1 MMFQISFL
9 AIGLSALMLA
19 IAYIFKRYQRAILW
33 TVALILFI
41 GTALS
46 LGFGLVKIVE
56 NGVVNQI
63 AVYTIVLSFIC
74 SAIFACNAEKVH
86 VAMQKKNSVLKVSSE
101 SQIEENSEEDSD
113 QADNDG
119 VNEDKEKVQLPPRLD
134 TEVARDIFSK
144 AIGAGLMAENG
155 DHYMWKQS
163 KVLLAYMCGRIYCE
177 DRPKYDRIED
187 KTFWKFGRTEFFPE
201 SDLNELFE
209 VTDLAQSRQNRK
221 DSPVPQGS
229 DKIDELF

>member
-9 AIGLSALMLA
+9 AIGLSVLMLA
-19 IAYIFKRYQRAILW
+19 IAYIFKRHQRAILW
-33 TVALILFI
+33 AAALILFI

-46 LGFGLVKIVE
+46 LGLGLVKIVE

-63 AVYTIVLSFIC
+63 AVYSIILSFIC

-86 VAMQKKNSVLKVSSE
+86 AAMQKKDSVLKISSE
-101 SQIEENSEEDSD
+101 SQLEENSEEDSNHVD
-113 QADNDG
+113 DDG
-119 VNEDKEKVQLPPRLD
+119 VNE
-134 TEVARDIFSK
+134 AK
-144 AIGAGLMAENG
+144 AIEAGLMEENG
-155 DHYMWKQS
+155 DHYKWKQS

>member
-9 AIGLSALMLA
+9 AIGLSVLMLA
-19 IAYIFKRYQRAILW
+19 IAYIFKRHQRAILW
-33 TVALILFI
+33 AAALILFI

-46 LGFGLVKIVE
+46 LGLGLVKIVE

-63 AVYTIVLSFIC
+63 AVYSIILSFIC

-86 VAMQKKNSVLKVSSE
+86 AAMQKKDSVLKISSE
-101 SQIEENSEEDSD
+101 SQLEENSEEDSNHVD
-113 QADNDG
+113 DDG
-119 VNEDKEKVQLPPRLD
+119 VNEAKEHVQLPSRLN
-134 TEVARDIFSK
+134 TQLACEIFSK
-144 AIGAGLMAENG
+144 AIEAGLMEENG
-155 DHYMWKQS
+155 DHYKWKQS

-177 DRPKYDRIED
+177 D
-187 KTFWKFGRTEFFPE
+187 WKFGRTEFFPE

>member
-119 VNEDKEKVQLPPRLD
+119 VNEDKENVQLPPRLD

-144 AIGAGLMAENG
+144 AIEAGLMAENG
-155 DHYMWKQS
+155 DHYKWKQS

-177 DRPKYDRIED
+177 DRPKYDRIEN

>member
-9 AIGLSALMLA
+9 AIGLSALTLA

-101 SQIEENSEEDSD
+101 SQIEENPEEDSN

-119 VNEDKEKVQLPPRLD
+119 VNEDKENVQLPTRLD

-144 AIGAGLMAENG
+144 AIEAGLMAENG
-155 DHYMWKQS
+155 DHYKWKQS

-177 DRPKYDRIED
+177 DRPKYDRIEN

>member
-9 AIGLSALMLA
+9 AIGLSALTLA

-119 VNEDKEKVQLPPRLD
+119 VNEDKENVQLPPRLD

-144 AIGAGLMAENG
+144 AIEAGLMAENG

-163 KVLLAYMCGRIYCE
+163 
-177 DRPKYDRIED
+177 
-187 KTFWKFGRTEFFPE
+187 WKFGRTEFFPE

>member
-9 AIGLSALMLA
+9 AIGLSALALA

-134 TEVARDIFSK
+134 TGVARDIFSK
-144 AIGAGLMAENG
+144 AIEAGLMEENG
-155 DHYMWKQS
+155 DHYKWKQS

-177 DRPKYDRIED
+177 DRPKYDRIEN

>member
-119 VNEDKEKVQLPPRLD
+119 VNEDKENVQLPPRLD
-134 TEVARDIFSK
+134 TKVARDIFSK
-144 AIGAGLMAENG
+144 AIEAGLMAENG

>member
-63 AVYTIVLSFIC
+63 AVYTIVLSLSLIH
-74 SAIFACNAEKVH
+74 I
-86 VAMQKKNSVLKVSSE
+86 
-101 SQIEENSEEDSD
+101 
-113 QADNDG
+113 
-119 VNEDKEKVQLPPRLD
+119 
-134 TEVARDIFSK
+134 
-144 AIGAGLMAENG
+144 
-155 DHYMWKQS
+155 
-163 KVLLAYMCGRIYCE
+163 
-177 DRPKYDRIED
+177 
-187 KTFWKFGRTEFFPE
+187 
-201 SDLNELFE
+201 
-209 VTDLAQSRQNRK
+209 
-221 DSPVPQGS
+221 
-229 DKIDELF
+229 

>member
-1 MMFQISFL
+1 MMLQISFL

-19 IAYIFKRYQRAILW
+19 IAYIFKRHQRAILW

-46 LGFGLVKIVE
+46 LGLGLVKIVE
-56 NGVVNQI
+56 NGMVNQN
-63 AVYTIVLSFIC
+63 AVYGIVLSFIC
-74 SAIFACNAEKVH
+74 SAIFACYAEKVH
-86 VAMQKKNSVLKVSSE
+86 AAIQKKNSVLKVSSE
-101 SQIEENSEEDSD
+101 SQFEENSEEDSD
-113 QADNDG
+113 HADDDG
-119 VNEDKEKVQLPPRLD
+119 LNEDKEHVQFPPRLD
-134 TEVARDIFSK
+134 TELARDIFLK
-144 AIGAGLMAENG
+144 AIEAGLMEENG
-155 DHYMWKQS
+155 NHYMWKQS

-229 DKIDELF
+229 DKIDKLF

>member
-9 AIGLSALMLA
+9 AIGLSVLMLA
-19 IAYIFKRYQRAILW
+19 IAYIFKRHQRAILW
-33 TVALILFI
+33 AAALILFI

-46 LGFGLVKIVE
+46 LGLGLVKIVE

-144 AIGAGLMAENG
+144 AIEAGLMTENG

-163 KVLLAYMCGRIYCE
+163 KVLLGLHV
-177 DRPKYDRIED
+177 
-187 KTFWKFGRTEFFPE
+187 WKNLLRG
-201 SDLNELFE
+201 
-209 VTDLAQSRQNRK
+209 
-221 DSPVPQGS
+221 
-229 DKIDELF
+229 

>member
-1 MMFQISFL
+1 MFQISFL

-134 TEVARDIFSK
+134 TGVARDIFSK
-144 AIGAGLMAENG
+144 AIEAGLMTKNG

>member
-101 SQIEENSEEDSD
+101 SQIEENPEEDSN

-119 VNEDKEKVQLPPRLD
+119 VNEDKENVQLPPRLD

-144 AIGAGLMAENG
+144 AIEAGLMAENG

>member
-9 AIGLSALMLA
+9 AIGLSVLMLA
-19 IAYIFKRYQRAILW
+19 IAYIFKRHQRAILW
-33 TVALILFI
+33 AAALILFI

-46 LGFGLVKIVE
+46 LGLGLVKIVE

-63 AVYTIVLSFIC
+63 AVYSIVLSFIC

-86 VAMQKKNSVLKVSSE
+86 AAMQKKDSVLKISSE
-101 SQIEENSEEDSD
+101 SQLEENSEEDSNHVD
-113 QADNDG
+113 DDG
-119 VNEDKEKVQLPPRLD
+119 VNEAKEHVQLPSRLN
-134 TEVARDIFSK
+134 TQLACEIFSK
-144 AIGAGLMAENG
+144 AIEAGLMEENG
-155 DHYMWKQS
+155 DHYKWKQS

>member
-1 MMFQISFL
+1 MV
-9 AIGLSALMLA
+9 G
-19 IAYIFKRYQRAILW
+19 
-33 TVALILFI
+33 FI
-41 GTALS
+41 EKAVSQSGT
-46 LGFGLVKIVE
+46 
-56 NGVVNQI
+56 NQ
-63 AVYTIVLSFIC
+63 
-74 SAIFACNAEKVH
+74 
-86 VAMQKKNSVLKVSSE
+86 
-101 SQIEENSEEDSD
+101 
-113 QADNDG
+113 
-119 VNEDKEKVQLPPRLD
+119 D
-134 TEVARDIFSK
+134 TEETVDVEW
-144 AIGAGLMAENG
+144 GEELMEENG
-155 DHYMWKQS
+155 DHYKWKQS

>member
-9 AIGLSALMLA
+9 AIGLSALTLA

-101 SQIEENSEEDSD
+101 SQIEENSEKDSD

-119 VNEDKEKVQLPPRLD
+119 VNEDKENVQLPPRLD

-144 AIGAGLMAENG
+144 AIEAGLMEENG
-155 DHYMWKQS
+155 DHYKWKQS

>member
-1 MMFQISFL
+1 
-9 AIGLSALMLA
+9 
-19 IAYIFKRYQRAILW
+19 
-33 TVALILFI
+33 
-41 GTALS
+41 
-46 LGFGLVKIVE
+46 
-56 NGVVNQI
+56 
-63 AVYTIVLSFIC
+63 
-74 SAIFACNAEKVH
+74 
-86 VAMQKKNSVLKVSSE
+86 MQKKDSVLKISSE
-101 SQIEENSEEDSD
+101 SQLEENSEEDSNHVD
-113 QADNDG
+113 DDG
-119 VNEDKEKVQLPPRLD
+119 VNEAKEHVQLPSRLN
-134 TEVARDIFSK
+134 TQLACEIFSK
-144 AIGAGLMAENG
+144 AIEAGLMEENG
-155 DHYMWKQS
+155 DHYKWKQS